1 MSANR
6 INRRFKTA
14 SLSLGL
20 AGVIALASF
29 AGGETVV
36 AAPKPDQTAAQAQAE
51 LKKGHVDKAIALAE
65 AAVQGA
71 PREPSYRALLGQAY
85 LRAGRFDSSVAAL
98 NDAMTLGDNS
108 ARTALALSL
117 ANVAAGDNRE
127 AVAILDDWRD
137 AIPVTDIGL
146 ALALAGQTGR
156 GVAML
161 NDALRAGNSTPKL
174 RQNLAYAFALDGR
187 WREAR
192 MMIQQDVPANE
203 VDARIGAWASQAKPE
218 DYKQRVAALL
228 GTPLRS
234 DPGMPVRLALSASS
248 ETEQLAAEATAVVP
262 AVAAPVA
269 AVAAA
274 PSELP
279 PVDGS
284 AVATPVEVAS
294 LAAAQMPV
302 AEAPSEAVVPVGA
315 PSARFDQAFA
325 AGSINFVSVPVVQA
339 VPVRAETVRVAARPA
354 PRATSAAPRRSVAV
368 AARPVAKGGSHLVQ
382 LGSFSSQQGARR
394 AWGIFAARNPALR
407 GYKMTI
413 TQATVKGK
421 LYWRVAAAGFDAGG
435 AQGMC
440 SSVKKR
446 GGACFAYATPRAAAP
461 ALAVARPVRGPA
473 LARR

>member
-1 MSANR
+1 MTANR
-6 INRRFKTA
+6 INRRFKTV

-29 AGGETVV
+29 AGGESVV
-36 AAPKPDQTAAQAQAE
+36 AAPKPDQTAAKAQAE
-51 LKKGHVDKAIALAE
+51 LKKGHIDVAIGLAE

-85 LRAGRFDSSVAAL
+85 LRAGRFDSSIAAL

-137 AIPVTDIGL
+137 AIPVTDMGL

-203 VDARIGAWASQAKPE
+203 VDARIGAWAAQARPE
-218 DYKQRVAALL
+218 DYRQRVAALL

-234 DPGMPVRLALSASS
+234 DPGMPVRLALTASS
-248 ETEQLAAEATAVVP
+248 ETEQLAAEAAVAP
-262 AVAAPVA
+262 AVATPVA
-269 AVAAA
+269 VVAAA

-279 PVDGS
+279 PVEGQ
-284 AVATPVEVAS
+284 AIAAPVEIAS
-294 LAAAQMPV
+294 YAAPAPV
-302 AEAPSEAVVPVGA
+302 AEVQNDAVVPAGA
-315 PSARFDQAFA
+315 PSGRFDQAFA
-325 AGSINFVSVPVVQA
+325 AGSINFISIPVIQA
-339 VPVRAETVRVAARPA
+339 VPARAEPVRVAARPV
-354 PRATSAAPRRSVAV
+354 SAAPRV
-368 AARPVAKGGSHLVQ
+368 AAAPHRAVTGRPVAKGGSHLVQ

-394 AWGIFAARNPALR
+394 AWGIFAARSPALR

-446 GGACFAYATPRAAAP
+446 GGVCFAYAAPRAAA
-461 ALAVARPVRGPA
+461 ALAVVTRPARGPA

>member
-1 MSANR
+1 MTAKR
-6 INRRFKTA
+6 LNRRLQTA
-14 SLSLGL
+14 SLSVGL
-20 AGVIALASF
+20 AGVIALAAF
-29 AGGETVV
+29 AGGEVVV

-51 LKKGHVDKAIALAE
+51 LKKGRIENAIKLAE
-65 AAVQGA
+65 AAVQAA

-85 LRAGRFDSSVAAL
+85 VRAGRFDSAIAAL
-98 NDAMTLGDNS
+98 NDAMMLGDNS

-117 ANVAAGDNRE
+117 ANVAAGNNRE

-137 AIPVTDIGL
+137 AIPASDMGL

-192 MMIQQDVPANE
+192 MMIQQDVPANQ
-203 VDARIGAWASQAKPE
+203 VDARIGAWAAQAKPE
-218 DYKQRVAALL
+218 DYRQRVAALL
-228 GTPLRS
+228 GTPLRN

-248 ETEQLAAEATAVVP
+248 ETEQLAAEAAAAPVP
-262 AVAAPVA
+262 APVA

-279 PVDGS
+279 PVES
-284 AVATPVEVAS
+284 LPVAAPVEIASVAAP
-294 LAAAQMPV
+294 AAVPEAQADRV
-302 AEAPSEAVVPVGA
+302 APAGA
-315 PSARFDQAFA
+315 SSAQFDQAFA
-325 AGSINFVSVPVVQA
+325 SGSINFVSIPVIQA
-339 VPVRAETVRVAARPA
+339 VPTRAEPVRVATRPARPA
-354 PRATSAAPRRSVAV
+354 QRSVASAPRRSTAV
-368 AARPVAKGGSHLVQ
+368 AAQPLGKGSSHLVQ

-407 GYKMTI
+407 SYKMTI
-413 TQATVKGK
+413 TQATVRGK
-421 LYWRVAAAGFDAGG
+421 IFYRVAAAGFNAGG

-440 SSVKKR
+440 AAVKQR
-446 GGACFAYATPRAAAP
+446 GGVCFAYAVPRAATP
-461 ALAVARPVRGPA
+461 ALAVAVPRRGPA